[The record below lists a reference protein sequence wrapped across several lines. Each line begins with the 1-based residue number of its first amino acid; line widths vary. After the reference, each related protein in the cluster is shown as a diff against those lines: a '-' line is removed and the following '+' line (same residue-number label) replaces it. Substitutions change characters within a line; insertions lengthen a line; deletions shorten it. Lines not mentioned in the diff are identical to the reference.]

1 MPGAVASPMD
11 TSGGPANAAHPADL
25 DATAQP
31 RAPQQV
37 LITNFMAPSAAPAA
51 AAPSTALAPP
61 SSSANLSQ
69 QQHPSSQPT
78 AASSNAA
85 SSSHAAPSMSYA
97 SAASR
102 RTTVDHGGLVPP
114 LDFTSLPEFYKD
126 TVFKIYKREHPT
138 LDLTALANAARSQFN
153 PQPIIIE
160 RAAYFLFTVTRADHA
175 STLALSGITVGKAT
189 IRPSTPVFTF
199 QVHFRNYP
207 YATPAENL
215 CKMFSKALGIN
226 FSELKFTLTKDGF
239 NDGSGHL
246 VAFGD
251 ESQLKEYAKR
261 VPYSIAIGKDDH
273 VFLSCKNQLHGC
285 CYCKT
290 TEHTREKCT
299 QAPACSWCLGKGLS
313 GHHNPRFCSHNPSKL
328 KRKRGSRSSAHP
340 QRTAHAVSASQS
352 SQPSTSASATST
364 SSLAPSQSIAQ
375 ALLSSATA
383 PGAAS
388 NVAARQAASSP
399 SSAAPAAA
407 APAPSAAGPS
417 APSGAPASASGPSRT
432 AAPTAPAAAPADSDA
447 ARIRAN
453 STGAAVAHPRPA
465 SASTPS
471 ASSRTPSAS
480 STPTVSR
487 SRAGS
492 ISIFPQWSLSSS
504 ASTPF
509 SAGVHT
515 AMHPSTASQS
525 QSEGL
530 ATPSSTR
537 VRLHSADSSPEG
549 HVNKSRRVDHSEST
563 THVEQSSS
571 QVTSLPSDQSSAP
584 PGAPDEDV

>member
-1 MPGAVASPMD
+1 MEAPRTSP
-11 TSGGPANAAHPADL
+11 
-25 DATAQP
+25 
-31 RAPQQV
+31 
-37 LITNFMAPSAAPAA
+37 
-51 AAPSTALAPP
+51 
-61 SSSANLSQ
+61 
-69 QQHPSSQPT
+69 
-78 AASSNAA
+78 
-85 SSSHAAPSMSYA
+85 
-97 SAASR
+97 
-102 RTTVDHGGLVPP
+102 
-114 LDFTSLPEFYKD
+114 DFTSLPEFYKD

-138 LDLTALANAARSQFN
+138 LDLTTLANAARSQFN

-160 RAAYFLFTVTRADHA
+160 RAAYFLFTVARADHA
-175 STLALSGITVGKAT
+175 STLALSGIMVGKAT

-199 QVHFRNYP
+199 QVHFRNCP

-261 VPYSIAIGKDDH
+261 VPYSIAIGKEDH

-299 QAPACSWCLGKGLS
+299 QAPACSWCLGEGLS

-328 KRKRGSRSSAHP
+328 KRKRSSRSSARPH
-340 QRTAHAVSASQS
+340 RTAHAASASQS

-364 SSLAPSQSIAQ
+364 SSLAPSQSNAQ

-388 NVAARQAASSP
+388 NVAARQAASS
-399 SSAAPAAA
+399 SSAAAPAAA
-407 APAPSAAGPS
+407 APAASAAGPS

-432 AAPTAPAAAPADSDA
+432 VPSAAPTAPAAAPADSTA
-447 ARIRAN
+447 TRPRAN
-453 STGAAVAHPRPA
+453 STGAAVAHPRP
-465 SASTPS
+465 SGASTPS

-492 ISIFPQWSLSSS
+492 ISIFPQWPPPSS

-537 VRLHSADSSPEG
+537 VRLRSADSSPSG
-549 HVNKSRRVDHSEST
+549 HANKAFRADPSEST

-571 QVTSLPSDQSSAP
+571 QVTSLPPDQSSAP
-584 PGAPDEDV
+584 PGAPDQDVGSSNQNL